1 MEFNFDYDYNFLLD
15 SVIVR
20 KSFETNL
27 ATGNNWVTLTPIGN
41 DRFLGA
47 LESTLNKP
55 NGALFLYDYN
65 LDTIMFIHVFSGGND
80 GKYPRFNLVEVNPGV
95 YVGAAVNCIY
105 KYNVNTSTYTSVSTS
120 GTDAEHI
127 HSKLAVDVNKYI
139 YGITDDGYFTHIVR
153 MTNQRDSISFVYSF
167 DTIPGLNIAYFGSGF
182 NYSNNG
188 NFYCIGAG
196 LILEYNPLLN
206 KLTQKANHYLPS
218 TGFLTLAPTSLGFV
232 SIQKEKLLIKVNPNP
247 ADDYIV
253 LKSIVDIE
261 NVKIYNSEGK
271 LVLIK
276 ESSIKSLR
284 LDISMFKPGLYLL
297 AAKTTKKGTQY
308 SKFIKK

>member
-1 MEFNFDYDYNFLLD
+1 M
-15 SVIVR
+15 
-20 KSFETNL
+20 
-27 ATGNNWVTLTPIGN
+27 
-41 DRFLGA
+41 
-47 LESTLNKP
+47 
-55 NGALFLYDYN
+55 
-65 LDTIMFIHVFSGGND
+65 
-80 GKYPRFNLVEVNPGV
+80 
-95 YVGAAVNCIY
+95 
-105 KYNVNTSTYTSVSTS
+105 
-120 GTDAEHI
+120 
-127 HSKLAVDVNKYI
+127 AVDANKYI
-139 YGITDDGYFTHIVR
+139 YGISDDGYSTHIVR
-153 MTNQRDSISFVYSF
+153 ISEQLDSIKFVYAF
-167 DTIPGLNIAYFGSGF
+167 DTVSYVNYNYFGSGF
-182 NYSNNG
+182 NYSNND

-196 LILEYNPLLN
+196 LILEYNPLMN

-218 TGFLTLAPTSLGFV
+218 TGFLTLASTSLGFGA
-232 SIQKEKLLIKVNPNP
+232 IQKEKLLIKVNPNP

-276 ESSIKSLR
+276 ESSVKSLR